1 MIGTLVIKFINDLYF
16 NPVFASCVEAVDPS
30 AVDNYRVIHLK
41 LCCVVFWTDGVIALD
56 DINDGELDRS
66 YLASNPVNVD
76 SGNMMLTD

>member
-1 MIGTLVIKFINDLYF
+1 MIF
-16 NPVFASCVEAVDPS
+16 NPVFASCVEAGDPS
-30 AVDNYRVIHLK
+30 AVDNYRVTHLK

-66 YLASNPVNVD
+66 NLASNPVNVD